1 MARSEHA
8 TYTAADRYER
18 RATRRQR
25 PAEPRRVRTRAAI
38 VRAAILDG
46 VPA

>member
-25 PAEPRRVRTRAAI
+25 PAPARRVHTRAAI
-38 VRAAILDG
+38 VRAAFRES

>member
-1 MARSEHA
+1 MARSEHS

-25 PAEPRRVRTRAAI
+25 PTARRTATRAAVLALAI
-38 VRAAILDG
+38 VEG
-46 VPA
+46 

>member
-1 MARSEHA
+1 MSHSDTP

-25 PAEPRRVRTRAAI
+25 PAIRRSGTRSAVIRLALQE
-38 VRAAILDG
+38 A
-46 VPA
+46 

>member
-1 MARSEHA
+1 MARSTHS

-25 PAEPRRVRTRAAI
+25 PCVESSRVAI
-38 VRAAILDG
+38 ASSLSEA
-46 VPA
+46 

>member
-1 MARSEHA
+1 MARSMHA

-25 PAEPRRVRTRAAI
+25 PASQTRRSAIAASI
-38 VRAAILDG
+38 AEAL
-46 VPA
+46 